1 MDEQERK
8 SKVQAGKEAVG
19 LWYSCTMIRCEYS
32 YLNWLRRLFYCAHI
46 KDVNGA

>member
-19 LWYSCTMIRCEYS
+19 FVVQIRCEII
-32 YLNWLRRLFYCAHI
+32 AI
-46 KDVNGA
+46 

>member
-8 SKVQAGKEAVG
+8 SKVQAGKEAVS

-32 YLNWLRRLFYCAHI
+32 YLNLLGRLLLSTH
-46 KDVNGA
+46 